1 MRQHV
6 CGDHEDLGLSD
17 CYNNMAKL
25 SVPIAC
31 NMARLS
37 VLVALCAVQDGSA
50 LHAHKAS
57 KVVAAPKA
65 AAKSA
70 GAAALAA
77 AISLAPMAAVAG
89 PLSVEVGDLV
99 GDLSGGSPTIELPF
113 LGRFAVAVTPA
124 KKEGKATVTLGGDL
138 VGAALNALGGKA
150 AVTFTTPPVGPLP
163 GLDRETLDIGITSQP
178 GVLGVTIVNP
188 SLPKLPIGGGTS
200 DWSAVTNV
208 GSGAT
213 YYFNSKTGVTQFES
227 PIKPTAKPP
236 KAAAPPKTAEPAPE
250 KAAAP
255 AAKKAEPAPKK
266 AAAPRPAATVKPPP
280 APYHASHVTRNQGR
294 RRT

>member
-1 MRQHV
+1 
-6 CGDHEDLGLSD
+6 
-17 CYNNMAKL
+17 MAWI
-25 SVPIAC
+25 STAR

-37 VLVALCAVQDGSA
+37 VVVALCAVQDGSA
-50 LHAHKAS
+50 LHASKAS

-99 GDLSGGSPTIELPF
+99 GDLRGGSPTIDLPF

-150 AVTFTTPPVGPLP
+150 AVTFTTPSLGPLQ
-163 GLDRETLDIGITSQP
+163 GLDRETLDIRITSQP

-188 SLPKLPIGGGTS
+188 SLPKLPIGGGSS
-200 DWSAVTNV
+200 DWSAITDV

-213 YYFNSKTGVTQFES
+213 YYFNSKTGVKQLEY
-227 PIKPTAKPP
+227 PIKPTATPP
-236 KAAAPPKTAEPAPE
+236 KAAAPAKKAEPAPKE
-250 KAAAP
+250 AAAP
-255 AAKKAEPAPKK
+255 AAKKAEPEK
-266 AAAPRPAATVKPPP
+266 AAAPAKKVEPEKAAAPAEKAEP
-280 APYHASHVTRNQGR
+280 APKEAAAPAGTPLSKKD
-294 RRT
+294 